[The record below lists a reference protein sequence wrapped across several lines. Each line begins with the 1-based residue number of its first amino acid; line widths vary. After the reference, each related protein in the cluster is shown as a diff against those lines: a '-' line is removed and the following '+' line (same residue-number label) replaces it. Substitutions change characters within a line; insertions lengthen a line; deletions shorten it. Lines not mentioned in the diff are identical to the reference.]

1 MSVNRFEMTLPILCA
16 APDVLAPMIDACA
29 AAAVIIDIRKDWLT
43 GPLDAAQAASD
54 AAQAFLA
61 QRQPQAGATLFR
73 VGAPD
78 DEAGQAAIERL
89 LALRPQGF
97 VLSGCSGAADVQKF
111 GVMLRVAEATQ
122 GIEPGAVALV
132 AELGEDTAFIFS
144 ATSLQGGIAAAE
156 SDHFR
161 WAR

>member
-73 VGAPD
+73 VGR
-78 DEAGQAAIERL
+78 AG
-89 LALRPQGF
+89 
-97 VLSGCSGAADVQKF
+97 
-111 GVMLRVAEATQ
+111 
-122 GIEPGAVALV
+122 
-132 AELGEDTAFIFS
+132 
-144 ATSLQGGIAAAE
+144 
-156 SDHFR
+156 
-161 WAR
+161 